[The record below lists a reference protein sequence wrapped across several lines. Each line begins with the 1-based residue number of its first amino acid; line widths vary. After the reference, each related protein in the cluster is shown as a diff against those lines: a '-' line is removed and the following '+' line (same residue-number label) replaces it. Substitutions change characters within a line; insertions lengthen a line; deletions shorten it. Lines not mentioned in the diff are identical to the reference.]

1 MERTKKRCP
10 YCGEE
15 IMAVAKKCKH
25 CNSWLE
31 EHAQPLRTSNEIQKR
46 PSTSTNTPWKIN
58 RTHIIIGA
66 VAILAIIGG
75 IYWISNDRSA
85 HEPTKTTASP
95 TASDPYDA
103 SNDTFDQWLGHF
115 TIESAVYRACDTKCY
130 LDLEKNGEN
139 YVGDILI
146 YLGNSDEY
154 GRNDAS
160 HGSLRGKVRAKV
172 SNGDLLVTIVEA
184 ETEAGE
190 YANMFEVLECNL
202 REGDQIFLIS
212 YDGTSYTTKAI
223 GKMEYLTDGAEIY
236 TTK

>member
-1 MERTKKRCP
+1 
-10 YCGEE
+10 
-15 IMAVAKKCKH
+15 MAVAKKCKH

-31 EHAQPLRTSNEIQKR
+31 EHAQPLRTSNENQR
-46 PSTSTNTPWKIN
+46 HPSTGTNTPWKIN
-58 RTHIIIGA
+58 RTPIVIVA
-66 VAILAIIGG
+66 LAILAVIGG
-75 IYWISNDRSA
+75 IYWFSTDRSVD
-85 HEPTKTTASP
+85 EPNEATASA
-95 TASDPYDA
+95 TTSDPYDA
-103 SNDTFDQWLGHF
+103 SNDTFDQWLGRF
-115 TIESAVYRACDTKCY
+115 TIEGCVYRTCDTKCY
-130 LDLEKNGEN
+130 LELEKNGEN

-172 SNGDLLVTIVEA
+172 SNGDLLVTIVET
-184 ETEAGE
+184 ETEAGN

-212 YDGTSYTTKAI
+212 HDGTSYTTRAI
-223 GKMEYLTDGAEIY
+223 GKMESLTDGSEIY

>member
-1 MERTKKRCP
+1 MENSKKKCP

-31 EHAQPLRTSNEIQKR
+31 EHAQPLRTSNENKR
-46 PSTSTNTPWKIN
+46 HPSTGTNTPWKIN
-58 RTHIIIGA
+58 RTPIVIVA
-66 VAILAIIGG
+66 LAILAVIGG
-75 IYWISNDRSA
+75 IYWFSTDRSVD
-85 HEPTKTTASP
+85 EPNEATASA
-95 TASDPYDA
+95 TTSDPYDA
-103 SNDTFDQWLGHF
+103 SNDTFDQWLGRF
-115 TIESAVYRACDTKCY
+115 TIEGCVYRTCDTKCY
-130 LDLEKNGEN
+130 LELEKNGEN

-160 HGSLRGKVRAKV
+160 HGTLQGKVRAKV
-172 SNGDLLVTIVEA
+172 SNGDLLVTIVET
-184 ETEAGE
+184 ETEAGD

-202 REGDQIFLIS
+202 WEGDQIFLIS
-212 YDGTSYTTKAI
+212 HDGTDYTTRAI
-223 GKMEYLTDGAEIY
+223 GKMESLTDGGEIY